1 MSIKKEL
8 PEGTNLIGLLT
19 FSPKWSW
26 LTESEGPEVPA
37 GKSHV
42 VLFEGEAISEFV
54 DTAVLQKKSPLC
66 QLSSGNC
73 SVYDLPDSPVLVVVS
88 QEKNL
93 NLFSLIT
100 QLLEPF
106 ISTAARVSTITVQ
119 SSVQHKRSDEDPTDD
134 PVCYLRSLNGCTATV
149 PGIKCLETP
158 NIITG
163 VAAGVSIWRQFKNL
177 SPANNYVAYM
187 EAAVYDSCST
197 APLLA
202 LLRQLGVPCADGYT
216 RRFKNESNLY
226 L

>member
-1 MSIKKEL
+1 MSTRTEL
-8 PEGTNLIGLLT
+8 PKGTNLIVILT

-26 LTESEGPEVPA
+26 LTESEGAEVPA

-42 VLFEGEAISEFV
+42 VIFEGEAISEFV
-54 DTAVLQKKSPLC
+54 DAAVLQKKSPLC

-73 SVYDLPDSPVLVVVS
+73 SVYDLPDTPVLVVVS

-106 ISTAARVSTITVQ
+106 ISTAARISTISVQ
-119 SSVQHKRSDEDPTDD
+119 SSAQHKRSNEDPADD
-134 PVCYLRSLNGCTATV
+134 PVCYLRSLNGCATTV
-149 PGIKCLETP
+149 PGIKCLEAP

-177 SPANNYVAYM
+177 SPANNYVAFM
-187 EAAVYDSCST
+187 EAVVYDSCST

-202 LLRQLGVPCADGYT
+202 LLRQLDVPCADGYT